1 MSKGL
6 KGAREWATLMSVQE
20 GHSRQ
25 RERRKRPRLE
35 ENIQEARVAGVRG
48 AEGRVV
54 SGGATEGWREASRLS
69 ISSTAMTTVRG
80 DAS

>member
-6 KGAREWATLMSVQE
+6 KGTREWATLMSVQE

-25 RERRKRPRLE
+25 SEHRKRLRVE
-35 ENIQEARVAGVRG
+35 ENIQEARVAGERG

-54 SGGATEGWREASRLS
+54 SDGATEGWREASRPS
-69 ISSTAMTTVRG
+69 ISSTAMATVPW
-80 DAS
+80 